1 MRFIL
6 TRIKNVLWIF
16 NILFQLFASGS
27 ISGICTLHLDA
38 LTSRLREQVVAGRR
52 NTEVLI
58 HGDIATVWQAVLIG
72 TRNIICSWPACVL
85 HSRRQKKNSTLSYY
99 VNWQWCKDLD
109 QIPQQIQEWM
119 FRERNCS
126 FASCSPVL
134 WTRSDA
140 KGLPHRLCH
149 RAVLYCN

>member
-1 MRFIL
+1 MFYEYSIFCFSCLPLGALVAFVLCIWTPWLLDWGSKWLLAEEIL
-6 TRIKNVLWIF
+6 
-16 NILFQLFASGS
+16 
-27 ISGICTLHLDA
+27 
-38 LTSRLREQVVAGRR
+38 
-52 NTEVLI
+52 VLI